1 MSERLRLNPMSSM
14 NYLARHRKGLRVI
27 VLPAKVQRVFVEK
40 SKTFCY
46 KCALAQAAT
55 GKYSELAGSSLFCD
69 RRESRVAP
77 PLPRSLGAPKV

>member
-1 MSERLRLNPMSSM
+1 MSERLKLNPMSSM

-46 KCALAQAAT
+46 KCALAQAAI
-55 GKYSELAGSSLFCD
+55 GIYSELAGSSLFCD
-69 RRESRVAP
+69 RRKSRGP
-77 PLPRSLGAPKV
+77 SLSPRSLGAS